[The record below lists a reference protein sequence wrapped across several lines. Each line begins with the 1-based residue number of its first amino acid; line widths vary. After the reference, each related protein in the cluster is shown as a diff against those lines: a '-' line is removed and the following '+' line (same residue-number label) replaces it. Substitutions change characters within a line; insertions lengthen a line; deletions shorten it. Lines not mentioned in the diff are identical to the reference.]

1 MTSKNIELTRK
12 ENYLIAKNRGI
23 EEPQDMSTEE
33 LLNTLS
39 RYDSKRIVQ
48 SNRRKSLKVKLEKIA
63 KIQNISKNELS
74 KAEKLQNKSIDELR
88 GIARLR
94 RIKNYDNLTKE
105 DLIISFLKSKSS
117 PVKRN
122 YMKYFNNSTN
132 DDTYDDKIKGKA
144 NDIRIILSRL
154 GDIVTKNDRN
164 KIKKELYETEKKVE
178 PFR

>member
-1 MTSKNIELTRK
+1 MASKIIELTRK
-12 ENYLIAKNRGI
+12 EDNLMAETRSIQ
-23 EEPQDMSTEE
+23 EPQNMSTKE

-39 RYDSKRIVQ
+39 RYDSKRKVK
-48 SNRRKSLKVKLEKIA
+48 SNRRKLLKIKLEKIA

-164 KIKKELYETEKKVE
+164 KIKKELYEIEKKVE

>member
-1 MTSKNIELTRK
+1 
-12 ENYLIAKNRGI
+12 
-23 EEPQDMSTEE
+23 MSTEE

-74 KAEKLQNKSIDELR
+74 KAEKLQNKTIDELR

-122 YMKYFNNSTN
+122 YMKYFNNSTI

-164 KIKKELYETEKKVE
+164 KIKKELYEIEKKVE